1 MRFISFVFYIDEEK
15 CQNTQ
20 QETQSGKT
28 DETKNQSGTGS
39 ENTPRSSRPSTP
51 FETQQ
56 VSSADLEGGTGGPDP
71 PEKSQKYRVS

>member
-1 MRFISFVFYIDEEK
+1 MFWKPQYNVLEIVLELFLLDFFFFFYLDEEK
-15 CQNTQ
+15 CQNTE

-28 DETKNQSGTGS
+28 EETKNQSGTGS

-56 VSSADLEGGTGGPDP
+56 VL
-71 PEKSQKYRVS
+71 Q

>member
-1 MRFISFVFYIDEEK
+1 MFWKPQYNVLEIVLERFLLEIYFSCFFFYLDEEK
-15 CQNTQ
+15 CQNTE

-28 DETKNQSGTGS
+28 EETKNQSGTGS

-56 VSSADLEGGTGGPDP
+56 VL
-71 PEKSQKYRVS
+71 Q